1 MAAPPSAAG
10 AGCAVLGRVRLGPRA
25 TLAPDAVL
33 RGDGHDI
40 VVGADFHLGARS
52 TVHISHGQCGT
63 IVGDRVAV
71 GANAVVHA
79 CTVQDDVVVE
89 DDAVILDAAVVGA
102 GSIVERGA
110 VVFARAVLAPGQ
122 RYAGVPAV
130 AVGPVGGLE
139 LAAAQAAVRGRGPDS
154 GAPATLRAVP
164 ATTGPGFVAATVH
177 GRGVIELA
185 EGGSVWFGCRVEG
198 ALGRLVVGP
207 AANVQ
212 DNSVLRSDRA
222 PVLVGAHTTVGHN
235 VVLHDCTVGARVLIG
250 MGSRLAPGTIVED
263 DVLLAAGST
272 TTEGQ
277 HLQAGSMWAGRPA
290 RRVAELDDRKRRM
303 IASGA
308 VVYGEYARVFGIAQQ
323 AF

>member
-1 MAAPPSAAG
+1 MATPPQAAG
-10 AGCAVLGRVRLGPRA
+10 QGSAVLGRVRLGARA
-25 TLAPDAVL
+25 TLARDAVL

-40 VVGADFHLGARS
+40 VVGADFHLGAGS

-130 AVGPVGGLE
+130 VVGPVDAAE
-139 LAAAQAAVRGRGPDS
+139 LAAAQAAVRGRTPHGEPVS
-154 GAPATLRAVP
+154 TRAVP
-164 ATTGPGFVAATVH
+164 VATGAGFVAGTVH
-177 GRGVIELA
+177 GPGVIELA
-185 EGGSVWFGCRVEG
+185 EGSSVWFGCRVEG
-198 ALGRLVVGP
+198 ALGRIVVGP

-212 DNSVLRSDRA
+212 DNSVLRSERV
-222 PVLVGAHTTVGHN
+222 PVVVGAHTTVGHN
-235 VVLHDCTVGARVLIG
+235 VVLHDCTVGARVLVG
-250 MGSRLAPGTIVED
+250 MGSRLAPGTVVED
-263 DVLLAAGST
+263 DVLLAAGSA

-277 HLQAGSMWAGRPA
+277 RLQANSMWAGRPA
-290 RRVAELDDRKRRM
+290 RRVAELDERKRRM
-303 IASGA
+303 IASAA
-308 VVYGEYARVFGIAQQ
+308 VVYGEYARGFGMAQPSS
-323 AF
+323 